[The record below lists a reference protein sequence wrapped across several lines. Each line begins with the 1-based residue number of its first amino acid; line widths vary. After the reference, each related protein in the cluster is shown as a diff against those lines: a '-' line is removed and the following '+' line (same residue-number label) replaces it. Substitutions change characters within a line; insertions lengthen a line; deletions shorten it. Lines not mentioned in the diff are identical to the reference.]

1 MPHRWGLANAKNNQ
15 KRTSI
20 SDRGRDSCI
29 AFALPRFHHLNRGK
43 GQSIKMAVEGNTM
56 DNKLY
61 NEKASSQAVAHDLTK
76 AYSTLESALR
86 SQLTQQILIKVFYTE
101 GELQKPVQLK
111 LEFV

>member
-1 MPHRWGLANAKNNQ
+1 M
-15 KRTSI
+15 S
-20 SDRGRDSCI
+20 
-29 AFALPRFHHLNRGK
+29 
-43 GQSIKMAVEGNTM
+43 VEGNTM

-61 NEKASSQAVAHDLTK
+61 NVKASSQAVAHDLTK